1 MDVENLAKELILK
14 NMTPEQQMAVLDSIK
29 ESVAKAKEVQKR
41 KIGENVDLVVQAL
54 KKIEE
59 DIRSRYDDIGN
70 AIEKRVASIKDG
82 RDGIDGR
89 DGKDGKDGKQG
100 KEGRP
105 GRDGKD
111 GKDGLNGVDGQDGV
125 SVVNAHID
133 FDGSLVIHLS
143 SGKEINVGEV
153 VTQDLAEKIK
163 VITNGG
169 GTSQVVLDTLASLQT
184 QIDDLIPSQSGQSG
198 KFLTTNGTALS
209 WASVTGVLTYKGT
222 WNAST
227 NTPALAS
234 GVGFGGDYYVVATS
248 GSTNLDGITDWLIG
262 DWLIFNGATWQ
273 KIDQTNTVTSV
284 NGQTGAV
291 SLTTTNINEGTNL
304 YYLDSRARQ
313 SLSAGTG
320 ISYST
325 STGVITNSSPDQTVS
340 LTAGTGIS
348 TSGTYPN
355 FTITNSSPDQ
365 TVSLTGAGTTSISG
379 TYPSFTITSNDQYQG
394 TVTSVTGTSPIVS
407 SGGNTPAISIPQATS
422 SVNGY
427 LSSTDWSTFNNKGNG
442 TVTSV
447 AQTFTGGLISVSGS
461 PITSSGTLA
470 LTVAGTSGGIPY
482 FSSASTWASSGA
494 LTANSLVIGGGA
506 GVAPSTTTTGTGVL
520 TALGVNTGSA
530 GAFVVNGGALGTPSS
545 GTVTNLTGTASIN
558 INGTVGATTPST
570 GAFTT
575 LSASGVATF
584 SAGSAAAPAITTSGD
599 TNNGIFFPAAD
610 VTAITTAGSERM
622 RIDSSG
628 NVGIGTSSPSSKL
641 EVYDATSAVARVTAG
656 TEIFEIRNTGSEV
669 RLAVVSADPM
679 TFRTSNVEAM
689 RIDSSGNV
697 GIGPSTPTQNLSVN
711 GYISVNSNNISA
723 DNSLGF
729 RNRIINGDMRID
741 QRNAGASVTVNITGS
756 TMFPVDRFFG
766 SGMTS
771 AGVFTLQRSTTA
783 PTGFTNSMIATV
795 TTADSSIAASDLYYV
810 TQLIEGF
817 NVADLGFG
825 SASAKTVTLSF
836 WVRSSVTGT
845 FSGALANSAYNRS
858 YPFTYTISS
867 ANTFEYKT
875 ITITGDTSGTWLTD
889 NGIGLRVYWNL
900 GSGVDNTGTA
910 GAWTGA
916 GNVGADSTVALISTV
931 NATFYLSGVQLEVGS
946 VATPFERRPYGTELQ
961 LCQRYYQMIVG
972 TSGCPASST
981 LCDFAIQFPQQMRA
995 APTCTQ
1001 AGAVTITDVAASDFA
1016 QSSTGFSS
1024 VDGPSVYGHHIRLS
1038 NFTGLTTFRP
1048 YLWRNTN
1055 STNNILLY
1063 SAEL

>member
-1 MDVENLAKELILK
+1 
-14 NMTPEQQMAVLDSIK
+14 MAVT
-29 ESVAKAKEVQKR
+29 
-41 KIGENVDLVVQAL
+41 
-54 KKIEE
+54 
-59 DIRSRYDDIGN
+59 
-70 AIEKRVASIKDG
+70 
-82 RDGIDGR
+82 
-89 DGKDGKDGKQG
+89 
-100 KEGRP
+100 
-105 GRDGKD
+105 
-111 GKDGLNGVDGQDGV
+111 
-125 SVVNAHID
+125 
-133 FDGSLVIHLS
+133 
-143 SGKEINVGEV
+143 IN
-153 VTQDLAEKIK
+153 
-163 VITNGG
+163 
-169 GTSQVVLDTLASLQT
+169 GTS
-184 QIDDLIPSQSGQSG
+184 
-198 KFLTTNGTALS
+198 
-209 WASVTGVLTYKGT
+209 
-222 WNAST
+222 
-227 NTPALAS
+227 
-234 GVGFGGDYYVVATS
+234 
-248 GSTNLDGITDWLIG
+248 GITDV
-262 DWLIFNGATWQ
+262 D
-273 KIDQTNTVTSV
+273 
-284 NGQTGAV
+284 
-291 SLTTTNINEGTNL
+291 
-304 YYLDSRARQ
+304 
-313 SLSAGTG
+313 
-320 ISYST
+320 
-325 STGVITNSSPDQTVS
+325 
-340 LTAGTGIS
+340 
-348 TSGTYPN
+348 
-355 FTITNSSPDQ
+355 
-365 TVSLTGAGTTSISG
+365 
-379 TYPSFTITSNDQYQG
+379 
-394 TVTSVTGTSPIVS
+394 
-407 SGGNTPAISIPQATS
+407 
-422 SVNGY
+422 
-427 LSSTDWSTFNNKGNG
+427 
-442 TVTSV
+442 
-447 AQTFTGGLISVSGS
+447 
-461 PITSSGTLA
+461 
-470 LTVAGTSGGIPY
+470 
-482 FSSASTWASSGA
+482 
-494 LTANSLVIGGGA
+494 
-506 GVAPSTTTTGTGVL
+506 
-520 TALGVNTGSA
+520 GSA
-530 GAFVVNGGALGTPSS
+530 GA
-545 GTVTNLTGTASIN
+545 
-558 INGTVGATTPST
+558 
-570 GAFTT
+570 
-575 LSASGVATF
+575 
-584 SAGSAAAPAITTSGD
+584 PAITGTD
-599 TNNGIFFPAAD
+599 TDTGLFFS
-610 VTAITTAGSERM
+610 TNILGLSTGGSERV
-622 RIDSSG
+622 RVDSSG

-697 GIGPSTPTQNLSVN
+697 GIGTSTPTQNLSVN

-961 LCQRYYQMIVG
+961 LCQRYYQMVVG

>member
-1 MDVENLAKELILK
+1 
-14 NMTPEQQMAVLDSIK
+14 
-29 ESVAKAKEVQKR
+29 
-41 KIGENVDLVVQAL
+41 
-54 KKIEE
+54 
-59 DIRSRYDDIGN
+59 
-70 AIEKRVASIKDG
+70 
-82 RDGIDGR
+82 
-89 DGKDGKDGKQG
+89 
-100 KEGRP
+100 
-105 GRDGKD
+105 
-111 GKDGLNGVDGQDGV
+111 
-125 SVVNAHID
+125 
-133 FDGSLVIHLS
+133 
-143 SGKEINVGEV
+143 
-153 VTQDLAEKIK
+153 
-163 VITNGG
+163 
-169 GTSQVVLDTLASLQT
+169 LASLQT
-184 QIDDLIPSQSGQSG
+184 QIDNLIPSQTGNSG
-198 KFLTTNGTALS
+198 KFLTTNGSVLS
-209 WASVTGVLTYKGT
+209 WASVAGGLSYQGT
-222 WNAST
+222 WNATT
-227 NTPALAS
+227 NTPTLAS
-234 GVGFGGDYYVVATS
+234 GVGTNGYYYVVSTA
-248 GSTNLDGITDWLIG
+248 GSTNLDGITDWQIG
-262 DWLIFNGATWQ
+262 DWLMFNGTVWQ
-273 KIDQTNTVTSV
+273 KIDQSNLVTSV

-325 STGVITNSSPDQTVS
+325 STGVITNSSPDQV
-340 LTAGTGIS
+340 
-348 TSGTYPN
+348 
-355 FTITNSSPDQ
+355 
-365 TVSLTGAGTTSISG
+365 VSLTGAGTTSISG

-394 TVTSVTGTSPIVS
+394 TVTSITGTSPIVS
-407 SGGNTPAISIPQATS
+407 SGGTTPAISIPQATS

-427 LSSTDWSTFNNKGNG
+427 LSSTDWTTFNNKGSG

-447 AQTFTGGLISVSGS
+447 GQSFTGGLISVSGS

-482 FSSASTWASSGA
+482 FSSGTTWASSGV
-494 LTANSLVIGGGA
+494 LTANGLVIGNGA
-506 GVAPSTTTTGTGVL
+506 GAAPSTTTTGTGVL
-520 TALGVNTGSA
+520 TAVGNAVNTASGLVTQSGTLTNLSLLIGNGSGAGISSTTTGTGVVTALGVNTGSS

-575 LSASGVATF
+575 LS
-584 SAGSAAAPAITTSGD
+584 
-599 TNNGIFFPAAD
+599 
-610 VTAITTAGSERM
+610 
-622 RIDSSG
+622 
-628 NVGIGTSSPSSKL
+628 
-641 EVYDATSAVARVTAG
+641 
-656 TEIFEIRNTGSEV
+656 
-669 RLAVVSADPM
+669 
-679 TFRTSNVEAM
+679 
-689 RIDSSGNV
+689 
-697 GIGPSTPTQNLSVN
+697 
-711 GYISVNSNNISA
+711 VNSNNISA

-741 QRNAGASVTVNITGS
+741 QRNAGASVTVNTTGS
-756 TMFPVDRFFG
+756 TVFPVDRFFG

-810 TQLIEGF
+810 TQIIEGF

-845 FSGALANSAYNRS
+845 FSGALVNSAYNRS

-916 GNVGADSTVALISTV
+916 GNVGADSTVALISTI

-946 VATPFERRPYGTELQ
+946 VATPFERRDYGRELA
-961 LCQRYYQMIVG
+961 LCQRYYEKTYNQGDVPGAGSPTAGALIG
-972 TSGCPASST
+972 IAASTTNIAAQWSFKQAKRATPTLTLYSYNNTAGSWANSGNT
-981 LCDFAIQFPQQMRA
+981 DFAV
-995 APTCTQ
+995 TQ
-1001 AGAVTITDVAASDFA
+1001 PWGVGDSGFARLDSSGMTAGAYYWGFA
-1016 QSSTGFSS
+1016 VS
-1024 VDGPSVYGHHIRLS
+1024 
-1038 NFTGLTTFRP
+1038 
-1048 YLWRNTN
+1048 
-1055 STNNILLY
+1055 